1 LHTLVSKQLHRP
13 SKEEGKAL
21 KNLHIF
27 QVFNAK
33 SEIYLKHTVQF
44 PKNCKNEPSKSN
56 LPNMNRSFSTY
67 NYLLSL
73 SPSPSLTLNK
83 AHLLSIP
90 PAAINSPDGLRAQEL
105 THVVGK
111 TIVSTRLS
119 CPASQT
125 T

>member
-1 LHTLVSKQLHRP
+1 MHDVSR
-13 SKEEGKAL
+13 
-21 KNLHIF
+21 
-27 QVFNAK
+27 V
-33 SEIYLKHTVQF
+33 F
-44 PKNCKNEPSKSN
+44 PKNCKNAPSKSN